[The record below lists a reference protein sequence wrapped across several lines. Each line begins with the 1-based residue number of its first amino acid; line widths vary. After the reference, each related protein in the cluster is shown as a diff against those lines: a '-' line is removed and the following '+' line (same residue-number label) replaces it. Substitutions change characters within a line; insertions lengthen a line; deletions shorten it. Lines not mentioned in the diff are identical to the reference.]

1 MATKKQVDEFIK
13 KVAPIAQAKAEGRDK
28 WSLPSV
34 CIAQCCCESA
44 YGTSPKM
51 MRANAILGIKVGKSR
66 VHFGT
71 AWKDKAY
78 STQTKECYDGKTY
91 VNITD
96 MFRAY
101 DSIEHAIEDYY
112 DMLAA
117 CSRYRNCLNQIDPKN
132 CITAIKNGGYA
143 TSPTYINTIM
153 SIIKKYDLTQYDN
166 VVAGTE
172 QPVQEGTAKT
182 VRIGHAS
189 ISEQGTVNGAKGDQT
204 GKEVCVREWYAKPWD
219 YMAIH
224 PEATVREK
232 HAQAVEAACKNDNIG
247 YGQGDRNTLNML
259 AKAANYDLSKVG
271 KCNCDCSSLQN
282 VAAVVSGAVGVT
294 YGSNGWTTSSMKA
307 ALKKAGY
314 KIITERVYL
323 ESAAYCV
330 RGAIYVKA
338 GSHTVCGLDNGNSY
352 RAALDKSGITSS
364 VLGSKSIEMVAQEVI
379 AGKWGNGSERRK
391 KLETAGYDYNAVQT
405 SVNRLYK

>member
-112 DMLAA
+112 DMLAS
-117 CSRYRNCLNQIDPKN
+117 CSRYRNCLNQTDPRK

-143 TSPTYINTIM
+143 TSPTYVNTIM
-153 SIIKKYDLTQYDN
+153 NIVEKYDLTRFDTVVITEIKHTTDN
-166 VVAGTE
+166 PYKEPTIIIMLGCRGESVKWVQWYLWRFGLINKAGID
-172 QPVQEGTAKT
+172 G
-182 VRIGHAS
+182 IFG
-189 ISEQGTVNGAKGDQT
+189 VNTNAAVKEAQKRLGLLPD
-204 GKEVCVREWYAKPWD
+204 GKVGSD
-219 YMAIH
+219 
-224 PEATVREK
+224 T
-232 HAQAVEAACKNDNIG
+232 
-247 YGQGDRNTLNML
+247 RNT
-259 AKAANYDLSKVG
+259 
-271 KCNCDCSSLQN
+271 
-282 VAAVVSGAVGVT
+282 
-294 YGSNGWTTSSMKA
+294 W
-307 ALKKAGY
+307 
-314 KIITERVYL
+314 
-323 ESAAYCV
+323 
-330 RGAIYVKA
+330 
-338 GSHTVCGLDNGNSY
+338 
-352 RAALDKSGITSS
+352 
-364 VLGSKSIEMVAQEVI
+364 
-379 AGKWGNGSERRK
+379 K
-391 KLETAGYDYNAVQT
+391 KLI
-405 SVNRLYK
+405 